1 MPSAAPGRGELKR
14 KRTAMLGKKKMPL
27 IKSLI
32 ASGTVIGGDISFE
45 EGLRIDGVVTGNVK
59 GREGKPSV
67 LVVSEN
73 ARIEGAV
80 SADHVIVNGTVLGPV
95 EAKQL
100 IELQP
105 KARVEG
111 NVEYKAIE
119 LHLGALVTGQLCP
132 LAVASE
138 DKAPLKLAVKQA

>member
-1 MPSAAPGRGELKR
+1 
-14 KRTAMLGKKKMPL
+14 MLGKKKMPL

-32 ASGTVIGGDISFE
+32 ASGTTIGGNISFE
-45 EGLRIDGVVTGNVK
+45 DGLRIDGVVTGDVK

-73 ARIEGAV
+73 ARIEGSV

-111 NVEYKAIE
+111 NVLYKSIE

-132 LAVASE
+132 TVAMSDE
-138 DKAPLKLAVKQA
+138 NAPLKLAAKQA

>member
-1 MPSAAPGRGELKR
+1 
-14 KRTAMLGKKKMPL
+14 MLGKKTMPL

-32 ASGTVIGGDISFE
+32 ASGTTIDGDISFE
-45 EGLRIDGVVTGNVK
+45 DGLRIDGVVTGDVK
-59 GREGKPSV
+59 GCGGKPSV

-73 ARIEGAV
+73 ARIKGAV

-111 NVEYKAIE
+111 NVEYKSIE
-119 LHLGALVTGQLCP
+119 LHQGALVTGQLCP
-132 LAVASE
+132 LVAMSE
-138 DKAPLKLAVKQA
+138 EKAPLKLAVKQA